1 MEDGL
6 YVCLFAIRNGVRYDF
21 RIMGMKDV
29 TKIMVDSMME
39 GLFGTNT
46 NQGEVNS
53 DGQADTESFAVA
65 IR

>member
-21 RIMGMKDV
+21 RTMEMKDV
-29 TKIMVDSMME
+29 ARILVDSMMD
-39 GLFGTNT
+39 GLLGAKT
-46 NQGEVNS
+46 NQVEGNS
-53 DGQADTESFAVA
+53 DGSTDTESFTVA